1 MSKQLTG
8 IGLCVV
14 ALAGLLV
21 VRGCGDGAEN
31 GGGGNSGSAKADNAA
46 CPIMGNK
53 LPAAG
58 VPTAQSRKYKGKTI
72 GFCCPPCAPKWDK
85 LPAAEKDAFVAKL
98 TGGQ

>member
-1 MSKQLTG
+1 MSKRL
-8 IGLCVV
+8 IGSVLCVV

-21 VRGCGDGAEN
+21 VTGCGN
-31 GGGGNSGSAKADNAA
+31 GTGNDDDKSGTVKGDNAV
-46 CPIMGNK
+46 CPMMGNK

-72 GFCCPPCAPKWDK
+72 GFCCPPCAPKWDNLSDAK
-85 LPAAEKDAFVAKL
+85 KDAFVAKI